1 MSVDRTACAHF
12 WESTDVCGLAIKCV
26 LCKKPIGNLRHR
38 EHKHHWSIGVMTP
51 SIKPTPQLPP
61 KKCDTFGCL
70 NQGVRYFAL
79 APGTNVWL
87 CAECVQVQENIKE
100 PYGHH

>member
-1 MSVDRTACAHF
+1 
-12 WESTDVCGLAIKCV
+12 
-26 LCKKPIGNLRHR
+26 
-38 EHKHHWSIGVMTP
+38 MTP